1 MGLYYHRES
10 KMSDRYDRAITVFSP
25 DGHLFQV
32 EYAQEAVKKGS
43 TAVGVRGNNLVVLGV
58 EKKAVAKLQEERT
71 VRKIALLDDHV
82 ALAFAGLTA
91 DARILINRARIECQS
106 HKLTVEDPV
115 TVEYITRHIAQLKQK
130 YTQSN
135 GRRPFGLSSLII
147 GFDYDGSPHLYQT
160 DPSGTYHEWKANTIG
175 RSAKTVREFL
185 EKHYT
190 DEVASND
197 RETIKLALKALLEVV
212 QSGAK
217 NMEVAV
223 MRRGK
228 QLEMMDSDEVEKY
241 ITEIEKEREEE
252 AEKKKQKK

>member
-1 MGLYYHRES
+1 
-10 KMSDRYDRAITVFSP
+10 MSSRYDRAITVFSP

-43 TAVGVRGNNLVVLGV
+43 TAVGVRGNGIVVLGV
-58 EKKAVAKLQEERT
+58 EKKAVAKLQEDRT

-115 TVEYITRHIAQLKQK
+115 TLEYITRYIAQLKQK

-135 GRRPFGLSSLII
+135 GRRPFGLSALIM
-147 GFDYDGSPHLYQT
+147 GFDIDGSPRLYQT
-160 DPSGTYHEWKANTIG
+160 DPSGTYHEWKANAIG

-190 DEVASND
+190 AEIAETE

-212 QSGAK
+212 QSGSK
-217 NMEVAV
+217 NMEVAI
-223 MRRGK
+223 MRKGEP
-228 QLEMMDSDEVEKY
+228 LTMMESDEIEKY
-241 ITEIEKEREEE
+241 IQEIEKEKEEE